1 MSSGVGDRVQD
12 LEDTLQK
19 LSEFNDNLEDVANN
33 LKKYEDK
40 VEAHKDLGPAAKD
53 GKHLDKMRVSLFY
66 LFIFICIVY
75 GFIIVIR
82 ILDYIYKILTS

>member
-1 MSSGVGDRVQD
+1 MYHRWDNLSCGVGDRVQD

-40 VEAHKDLGPAAKD
+40 VAAHKDLGPASKD
-53 GKHLDKMRVSLFY
+53 AKHLDKMRVSLCIIFY
-66 LFIFICIVY
+66 KC
-75 GFIIVIR
+75 
-82 ILDYIYKILTS
+82 ILDSCSVLYCIHY